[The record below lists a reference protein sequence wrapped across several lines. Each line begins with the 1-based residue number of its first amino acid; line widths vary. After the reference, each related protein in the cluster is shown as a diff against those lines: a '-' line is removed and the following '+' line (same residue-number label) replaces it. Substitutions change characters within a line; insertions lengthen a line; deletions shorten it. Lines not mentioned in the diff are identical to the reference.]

1 MNHPQAATREELAG
15 ILDDMA
21 TAVLKYDDLEGFI
34 EYTTPGPEDSVP
46 QDTYAMVR
54 AMYRCDDGFVRGW
67 GSLGPLDKTDGDGDG
82 IPAS

>member
-1 MNHPQAATREELAG
+1 MNHPQPATRQELFD
-15 ILDDMA
+15 ILQDMQ
-21 TAVLKYDDLEGFI
+21 TAVLEHNDLEGFI
-34 EYTTPGPEDSVP
+34 EYTTPDPGDDVP

-82 IPAS
+82 IPTK